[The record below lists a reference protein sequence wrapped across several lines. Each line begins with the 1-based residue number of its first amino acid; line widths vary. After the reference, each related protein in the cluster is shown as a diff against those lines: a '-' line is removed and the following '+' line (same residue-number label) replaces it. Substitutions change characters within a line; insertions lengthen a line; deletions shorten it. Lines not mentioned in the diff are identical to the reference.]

1 MPAPALHVKASRRNA
16 ALTGLAGVAVI
27 SLLAAC
33 SGNNADQLNFVGFA
47 VPAEANN
54 EVFAAYTETAGES
67 AEEKTDSYGASGDQS
82 RAVANGQPA
91 DFVHFSIEPDV
102 TRLADE
108 GLVAEDWND
117 NDWNGYITDSVVVL
131 VVREGNPEGIED
143 WEDLARDDIE
153 IVTPNP
159 GSSGAARWNILGA
172 YLSQIQAGGSEEDAI
187 AFTEDVVDNIVSFP
201 ASGRDATTSFLD
213 GTGDVL
219 ISYENEAILGLQ
231 QGEEYDYI
239 VPDRSLLI
247 QNPGAVTENSGEQ
260 AQEFLDFAVSP
271 EGQAIYAGFGF
282 RPIPHV
288 ADEVEIGEVEG
299 ANDPADPFPEI
310 THLATIDDDLGGW
323 DTVVDE
329 FFDEDGIITQIT
341 EQSGLN

>member
-1 MPAPALHVKASRRNA
+1 MTARRTTRWSSFVAAGAAA
-16 ALTGLAGVAVI
+16 ALMTGCAG
-27 SLLAAC
+27 
-33 SGNNADQLNFVGFA
+33 GGGQQLDFVGFA
-47 VPAEANN
+47 VPAEANS
-54 EVFAAYTETAGES
+54 EVFSEFTETSEGEGLTKS
-67 AEEKTDSYGASGDQS
+67 DSYGASGDQS

-102 TRLADE
+102 TRLVDE

-117 NDWNGYITDSVVVL
+117 NEWNGYISDSVVVL

-172 YLSQIQAGGSEEDAI
+172 YLSQIQAGGTEEDALE
-187 AFTEDVVDNIVSFP
+187 FTEEVVDNIVSFP

-247 QNPGAVTENSGEQ
+247 QNAAAVPEDASDE
-260 AQEFLDFAVSP
+260 AHDFLDFAVSP
-271 EGQAIYAGFGF
+271 EGQAVYAEFGF

-288 ADEVEIGEVEG
+288 ADEVEVGEIDG
-299 ANDPADPFPEI
+299 ANDPSDPFPEI
-310 THLATIDDDLGGW
+310 EHLATIDDDLGGW
-323 DTVVDE
+323 DQVVDD
-329 FFDEDGIITQIT
+329 FFDEDGAITRIT
-341 EQSGLN
+341 EESGLN

>member
-1 MPAPALHVKASRRNA
+1 MAGTTA
-16 ALTGLAGVAVI
+16 ALVTGCAG
-27 SLLAAC
+27 
-33 SGNNADQLNFVGFA
+33 GGDQQLGFVGFA
-47 VPAEANN
+47 VPAEANH
-54 EVFAAYTETAGES
+54 ELFAEFVETPEGEGLTKS
-67 AEEKTDSYGASGDQS
+67 ESYGASGDQS

-102 TRLADE
+102 TRLVED

-117 NDWNGYITDSVVVL
+117 NEWNGYISDSVVVL

-159 GSSGAARWNILGA
+159 GSSGAARWNILGV
-172 YLSQIQAGGSEEDAI
+172 YLSQIQAGRTEDGAVE
-187 AFTEDVVDNIVSFP
+187 FTEEVVGNIVSFP
-201 ASGRDATTSFLD
+201 SSGRDATTSFLD

-231 QGEEYDYI
+231 QGEEYEYI

-247 QNPGAVTENSGEQ
+247 QNPAAVPEGASEQ
-260 AQEFLDFAVSP
+260 AHDFLDFAVSP
-271 EGQAIYAGFGF
+271 EGQAVYAEFGF

-288 ADEVEIGEVEG
+288 ADEVEVGEIDG
-299 ANDPADPFPEI
+299 ANDTSDPFPEI
-310 THLATIDDDLGGW
+310 EQLATIDDDLGGW
-323 DTVVDE
+323 DQVVDD
-329 FFDEDGIITQIT
+329 FFDDDGIITRIT
-341 EQSGLN
+341 EESGLN

>member
-1 MPAPALHVKASRRNA
+1 MKTNTRDVKTIRWRALVGGIAGA
-16 ALTGLAGVAVI
+16 AIVGMTAGCAG
-27 SLLAAC
+27 
-33 SGNNADQLNFVGFA
+33 GNGQQLDFVGFA
-47 VPAEANN
+47 VPAEAND
-54 EVFAAYTETAGES
+54 EVFNAFTDSDAGNGAAKS
-67 AEEKTDSYGASGDQS
+67 DSYGASGDQS

-102 TRLADE
+102 TRLADD
-108 GLVAEDWND
+108 GLVADDWN
-117 NDWNGYITDSVVVL
+117 NNEWNGYITDSVVVL

-172 YLSQIQAGGSEEDAI
+172 YLSQLQAGGTEEEAI

-247 QNPGAVTENSGEQ
+247 QNPAAVTDASSEQ

-271 EGQAIYAGFGF
+271 EGQSIYAGFGF

-288 ADEVEIGEVEG
+288 ADQVDVGEVEG
-299 ANDPADPFPEI
+299 ANDPSDPFPEI

-323 DTVVDE
+323 DRVVDE

-341 EQSGLN
+341 EESGLN

>member
-1 MPAPALHVKASRRNA
+1 MTTHTRWIRPAGAGCAVAL
-16 ALTGLAGVAVI
+16 LAGCA
-27 SLLAAC
+27 
-33 SGNNADQLNFVGFA
+33 GGGADELDFVGFA
-47 VPAEANN
+47 VPAEANDA
-54 EVFAAYTETAGES
+54 VFEEFTETDEGEGLTTS
-67 AEEKTDSYGASGDQS
+67 DSYGASGDQS

-102 TRLADE
+102 TRLVDA

-117 NDWNGYITDSVVVL
+117 NEWNGYISDSVVVL

-143 WEDLARDDIE
+143 WEDLARDDVE

-172 YLSQIQAGGSEEDAI
+172 YLSQLQAGGTEEDAVE
-187 AFTEDVVDNIVSFP
+187 FTEEVVENIVSFP

-219 ISYENEAILGLQ
+219 ISYENEAILGQQ
-231 QGEEYDYI
+231 QGEEFDYI

-247 QNPGAVTENSGEQ
+247 QNAAAVTDGASEQ
-260 AQEFLDFAVSP
+260 AQDFLDFAVSP
-271 EGQAIYAGFGF
+271 EGQEVYAQYGF

-288 ADEVEIGEVEG
+288 ADQVELDEVEG
-299 ANDPADPFPEI
+299 ANDPQDPFPEI
-310 THLATIDDDLGGW
+310 EHLATIDDDLGGW
-323 DTVVDE
+323 DQVVDD
-329 FFDEDGIITQIT
+329 FFDDDGIITEIT
-341 EQSGLN
+341 EESGLN